1 MNLIIGLLGVSIV
14 CSTCPK
20 TECSLHSSHLCAV
33 FSEDSVSLSP
43 CLNGDFCDV
52 LDLHSNWQEGKTGL
66 ECKQAPDDG
75 NLASIFKFMGEVC
88 KDPIL
93 EGKKLVHSHPKRC
106 LNNNDCLLSDGS
118 YAECKCGLSVNGFGF
133 CEVSEGDI
141 IYRDMVQAACNED
154 LDEFVFRF
162 LKVKFFVFL
171 QDRPACA
178 GFVSEDLA
186 AIDYLFAGGE
196 ILGSKGPEE
205 SGSFFKSFGI
215 GFLILL
221 II

>member
-1 MNLIIGLLGVSIV
+1 MHLILALLKTSVV
-14 CSTCPK
+14 FSTCPR
-20 TECSLHSSHLCAV
+20 TECTLHSSHMCAV
-33 FSEDSVSLSP
+33 FSENSISLSP

-66 ECKQAPDDG
+66 ECKKAPEDG
-75 NLASIFKFMGEVC
+75 NLNSIFNFMNEIC
-88 KDPIL
+88 KDSVV
-93 EGKKLVHSHPKRC
+93 EGKKLVDSHPKRC

-118 YAECKCGLSVNGFGF
+118 YAECKCGLSVSGFGF
-133 CEVSEGDI
+133 CEVSEGDGV
-141 IYRDMVQAACNED
+141 YREMVQAACEGD

-196 ILGSKGPEE
+196 IIGHKEFDE
-205 SGSFFKSFGI
+205 SGSLLKNFGI
-215 GFLILL
+215 ICLISL